1 VLFIVVRCAAAVN
14 NGDDDVDMSSV
25 EAVPATDAEKA
36 RTENSGHQS
45 DAVPLPGGTGRGQG
59 IV

>member
-1 VLFIVVRCAAAVN
+1 MLFIVVRRAAAVN
-14 NGDDDVDMSSV
+14 IDDDVDMSSV

-45 DAVPLPGGTGRGQG
+45 DVVPLSGGTGRGQG